1 VFIVSSAPPTNM
13 KKWTVCN
20 MGDFLNAI
28 TLASIMAGQ
37 TEVAKLILL
46 GLVETIVCCVN
57 LQDKLFSLY
66 WKL

>member
-1 VFIVSSAPPTNM
+1 M

-37 TEVAKLILL
+37 TETAKLILL
-46 GLVETIVCCVN
+46 GLVETIVCFVN
-57 LQDKLFSLY
+57 LQDILFSLS

>member
-1 VFIVSSAPPTNM
+1 
-13 KKWTVCN
+13 

>member
-1 VFIVSSAPPTNM
+1 
-13 KKWTVCN
+13 

-37 TEVAKLILL
+37 TETAKLILL
-46 GLVETIVCCVN
+46 GLVETIVCFVN
-57 LQDKLFSLY
+57 LQDILFSLS